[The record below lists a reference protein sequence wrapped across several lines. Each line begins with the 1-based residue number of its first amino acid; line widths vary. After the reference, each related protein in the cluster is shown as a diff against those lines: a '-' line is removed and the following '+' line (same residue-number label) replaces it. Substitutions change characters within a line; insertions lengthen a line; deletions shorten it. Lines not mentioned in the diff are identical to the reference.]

1 MSDENVKKYK
11 DGELTVLWKAD
22 LCIHSGECVK
32 GAPGVFNPN
41 ARPWIQLEYSEN
53 AEIMKA
59 IDNCPSGALSY
70 TDHSSDES
78 AEEAEAAES
87 EYLRIKASKN
97 GPLIVQGSFEMEDRD
112 GNVQVCKGK
121 SIALCRCGASRTKP
135 FCDGTHT
142 NVKFFG

>member
-1 MSDENVKKYK
+1 MSDETVKKYR
-11 DGELTVLWKAD
+11 DGELTVSWKAH

-41 ARPWIQLEYSEN
+41 ARPWIQLAFSRN
-53 AEIMKA
+53 DEIMKA

-70 TDHSSDES
+70 TNDS
-78 AEEAEAAES
+78 EEAKEEIEVEKS
-87 EYLRIKASKN
+87 EYLRIRASKN
-97 GPLIVQGSFEMEDRD
+97 GPLLVGGSFEMEDRD
-112 GNVQVCKGK
+112 GNVQLCKGK
-121 SIALCRCGASRTKP
+121 SIALCRCGASQTKP